1 MFTEEERLGKSLE
14 GYIRK
19 RKKDGTVVHRKGL
32 EDQEKLFA
40 LQLQFN
46 TFSGLVKEQS
56 QMQADFLKGL

>member
-1 MFTEEERLGKSLE
+1 MFTEEEWLGKSLE

-19 RKKDGTVVHRKGL
+19 KKDGTVVHRKGL
-32 EDQEKLFA
+32 DDQEKLFA

>member
-19 RKKDGTVVHRKGL
+19 KKDGTVVHRKGL
-32 EDQEKLFA
+32 DDQEKLFA

>member
-1 MFTEEERLGKSLE
+1 MFTVEEKLGKSLE
-14 GYIRK
+14 GYTRT
-19 RKKDGTVVHRKGL
+19 KKDGTVVHRKGL

>member
-14 GYIRK
+14 GYI